1 MKLALNLT
9 ESLDSILSREFLTLI
24 VYLEHEFT
32 LNQELSCT
40 AKAEN
45 SVIWQ
50 TNVLNTCILTH
61 FYTS

>member
-32 LNQELSCT
+32 LNRELSCM
-40 AKAEN
+40 AKAEH
-45 SVIWQ
+45 SVIQ
-50 TNVLNTCILTH
+50 QINVLSTCILTH